1 MREHAPI
8 TIQRM
13 LTLRQY
19 PGFADAELSDLA
31 TIAQNVVERTFVAGA
46 VVAVPHQRV
55 AAMYMVLEGKLAAV
69 GTRHE
74 WGPRQLYGALEAI
87 AGRAPVDR
95 VVAVTPTRTLQLA
108 TGAFAEILEDNYSVL
123 ASVRRTL
130 ARRLLV
136 LDTAPITRS
145 RALVEPALAPSGPL
159 GMVDRL
165 LVLRGQ
171 LPFARNH
178 LQALSTLAQASEEL
192 HFPARA
198 PIVRAGD
205 DPDGCVVILDGVA
218 RVRRVDGP
226 AVATAGSAIGA
237 LETLAEL
244 PYVSA
249 VDAVTAVRALRVPS
263 AALFDV
269 MEDHTDFAIGIASK
283 LAGEVLDLAQVP
295 PEVN

>member
-8 TIQRM
+8 TIQRI

-19 PGFADAELSDLA
+19 PGFADAELVDLA
-31 TIAQNVVERTFVAGA
+31 TIAQNVVEHTFAAGA
-46 VVAVPHQRV
+46 VVAAPYRRV
-55 AAMYMVLEGKLAAV
+55 GAIHLVLDGRLAAV

-74 WGPRQLYGALEAI
+74 WGPRQVFGALEAI
-87 AGRAPVDR
+87 AGRAPEDR
-95 VVAVTPTRTLQLA
+95 VVAATATRTLQLSTA
-108 TGAFAEILEDNYSVL
+108 AFAEILEDNYSVL

-130 ARRLLV
+130 ARRLLA
-136 LDTAPITRS
+136 LDTALVARPRT
-145 RALVEPALAPSGPL
+145 LVEPTPGPL

-165 LVLRGQ
+165 LVLRAH

-178 LQALSTLAQASEEL
+178 LQALSTLAQGSEEV
-192 HFPARA
+192 HFAARTR
-198 PIVRAGD
+198 ILRAGD
-205 DPDGCVVILDGVA
+205 DADGCYVILDGVA

-226 AVATAGSAIGA
+226 DVINAGAALGA

-244 PYVSA
+244 PSVSD
-249 VDAVTAVRALRVPS
+249 VDAVTSVRALRVPS

-269 MEDHTDFAIGIASK
+269 MEDHTDFAIGITSK
-283 LAGEVLDLAQVP
+283 LAGEVLDLAQMP